1 MLSCGSLFFRM
12 VFLWRPCDFPYVIL
26 EFSFHFGCHF
36 ASSFY
41 LIWGHVGVDFGVILG
56 SCWGHVGVSERVAFQ
71 VRKSAPKV
79 LDLGAQVEPKL
90 ASKLGQ
96 DAIKIDV

>member
-1 MLSCGSLFFRM
+1 MLA
-12 VFLWRPCDFPYVIL
+12 VFIA
-26 EFSFHFGCHF
+26 FG
-36 ASSFY
+36 
-41 LIWGHVGVDFGVILG
+41 GHVGVDLGVILG

-79 LDLGAQVEPKL
+79 LDLGAQFEPKL

-96 DAIKIDV
+96 VAIKTDV

>member
-1 MLSCGSLFFRM
+1 MLSLSFLFI
-12 VFLWRPCDFPYVIL
+12 LDVIL
-26 EFSFHFGCHF
+26 LAVFISFR
-36 ASSFY
+36 
-41 LIWGHVGVDFGVILG
+41 GHVGVDFGVILV

-96 DAIKIDV
+96 VAIKIDV

>member
-1 MLSCGSLFFRM
+1 MLA
-12 VFLWRPCDFPYVIL
+12 VFI
-26 EFSFHFGCHF
+26 SFG
-36 ASSFY
+36 
-41 LIWGHVGVDFGVILG
+41 GHVGVDFGVILG
-56 SCWGHVGVSERVAFQ
+56 SFWCHVGVSERVAFQ

-96 DAIKIDV
+96 VAIKIDV